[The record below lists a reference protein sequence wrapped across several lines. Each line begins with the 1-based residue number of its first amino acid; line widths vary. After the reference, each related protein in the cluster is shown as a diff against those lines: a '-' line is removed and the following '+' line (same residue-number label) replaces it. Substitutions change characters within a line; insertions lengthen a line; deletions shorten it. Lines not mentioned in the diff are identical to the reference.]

1 MTIHKTMTEKAC
13 AANRANAQKS
23 TGPRDSAA
31 VGQNARKHGLLS
43 KCSHFETAE
52 ERQEFEDLLV
62 ELDTEQQPV
71 GVMERALLEEV
82 AVCLRK
88 LQKANEWEQAEF
100 GNRRQAAGAI
110 LKQLSSD
117 DDGKKLIL
125 FDRYS
130 YGVPAP
136 AQLGWDCQELTVRD
150 SKGGL
155 KHENGFSKEDKTNH
169 RSIEAK
175 LTSSLDTILRYQS
188 AIKRDL
194 YRALAELR
202 EIRRERNGS

>member
-1 MTIHKTMTEKAC
+1 
-13 AANRANAQKS
+13 
-23 TGPRDSAA
+23 
-31 VGQNARKHGLLS
+31 
-43 KCSHFETAE
+43 
-52 ERQEFEDLLV
+52 
-62 ELDTEQQPV
+62 
-71 GVMERALLEEV
+71 
-82 AVCLRK
+82 
-88 LQKANEWEQAEF
+88 
-100 GNRRQAAGAI
+100 
-110 LKQLSSD
+110 
-117 DDGKKLIL
+117 
-125 FDRYS
+125 
-130 YGVPAP
+130 
-136 AQLGWDCQELTVRD
+136 VRD